1 MKYKSNKSNQFNKL
15 ASVKTSNIKVASY
28 KTSKIRHVSS
38 MGQFLSEAKKD
49 KDTISGEADPD
60 SNLRLTFSA
69 SSMQGWRRTMEDTV
83 KVELKLP

>member
-1 MKYKSNKSNQFNKL
+1 
-15 ASVKTSNIKVASY
+15 
-28 KTSKIRHVSS
+28 

-83 KVELKLP
+83 KVELKLPQGEALFCVFDGHGGKEVAEFCQQEVIPTF